1 MVVPLFV
8 GREKSIAALKDA
20 MAHKGPDDKAV
31 ILLAA
36 QKKAKTNDPTPDDI
50 FHFGTLGHVIQLL
63 PLPDGT
69 VKVLVEGVRRAK
81 VKKFLPN
88 DAFFMVEVEEV
99 EEPIE
104 KSVELEALVRTRAL
118 GLRGLRQA
126 QQAHPA
132 RDADAGGE
140 HRRPGAA
147 GRHHRRAPVA
157 QAERQAGAARDGVA
171 RPSGSRSSTS

>member
-81 VKKFLPN
+81 VKQVPAQRRLLHGRGRGGRG
-88 DAFFMVEVEEV
+88 AV
-99 EEPIE
+99 E
-104 KSVELEALVRTRAL
+104 KSVELEALVRSRAL

-132 RDADAGGE
+132 RDADAGGAASTT
-140 HRRPGAA
+140 RRGSPT
-147 GRHHRRAPVA
+147 
-157 QAERQAGAARDGVA
+157 
-171 RPSGSRSSTS
+171 PSSRTCRSS